1 MGFNAIENSPAALRV
16 RWAPSCQIPYHY
28 HPTGALYFIQYGQM
42 FFEGDGPVP
51 DVPINKGEVRWVR
64 PGFAYGPEYNSNT
77 EGTHILEGEIKEFR
91 DLNLDL
97 NVFFFLLQQPWKLP
111 FLGQKVLQHFL
122 MLQEVLIRCKKK
134 LFLHKFMMNSDNF
147 CRIKTCIS
155 TFIFPRVIIQD
166 NQKYLLSV
174 IF

>member
-77 EGTHILEGEIKEFR
+77 EGTLILEGAIKEFR
-91 DLNLDL
+91 DLNL
-97 NVFFFLLQQPWKLP
+97 NVFFFLLQQPWK
-111 FLGQKVLQHFL
+111 
-122 MLQEVLIRCKKK
+122 
-134 LFLHKFMMNSDNF
+134 
-147 CRIKTCIS
+147 
-155 TFIFPRVIIQD
+155 
-166 NQKYLLSV
+166 
-174 IF
+174 

>member
-1 MGFNAIENSPAALRV
+1 MGFNAIDNTPAALRV

-77 EGTHILEGEIKEFR
+77 EGTHILESHHSKM
-91 DLNLDL
+91 
-97 NVFFFLLQQPWKLP
+97 
-111 FLGQKVLQHFL
+111 QKDGWAKYIQ
-122 MLQEVLIRCKKK
+122 
-134 LFLHKFMMNSDNF
+134 KFAF
-147 CRIKTCIS
+147 K
-155 TFIFPRVIIQD
+155 
-166 NQKYLLSV
+166 
-174 IF
+174 

>member
-1 MGFNAIENSPAALRV
+1 MGFNAIENTPAALRV

-77 EGTHILEGEIKEFR
+77 EGTQPS
-91 DLNLDL
+91 LNT
-97 NVFFFLLQQPWKLP
+97 QSC
-111 FLGQKVLQHFL
+111 
-122 MLQEVLIRCKKK
+122 IRRPVCSTLKFENLRSPKKND
-134 LFLHKFMMNSDNF
+134 F
-147 CRIKTCIS
+147 
-155 TFIFPRVIIQD
+155 
-166 NQKYLLSV
+166 
-174 IF
+174 